1 MFLPAVRLLLYVY
14 AVNTRIVWVNRPEKG
29 LRISTTIHGRSNY
42 HHGDLRQALL
52 TAGVEMASRGGPDA
66 VVLREATRRV
76 GVSPN
81 AAYRHFADRDALL
94 AAVSD
99 AALSMLAT
107 KIDDSVEQIPHGDAA
122 TLARAQL
129 RAVGTGYVEF
139 ALDNPGLFHAAFF
152 VPSDL
157 ESSSAPSRSGASG
170 RSPLELLT
178 MALDQLVASGA
189 MPAERR
195 PQAEFLAWSSV
206 HGFALLLIDGPLRAL
221 PREQADAVTQRLIDM
236 VEAGFTCP

>member
-1 MFLPAVRLLLYVY
+1 VY
-14 AVNTRIVWVNRPEKG
+14 AVNTGIGYVNRPE
-29 LRISTTIHGRSNY
+29 RRPIIASATHRRTNY

-52 TAGVEMASRGGPDA
+52 TAGLELARRGGPDA
-66 VVLREATRRV
+66 VVLRVATRQV

-81 AAYRHFADRDALL
+81 AAYRHFADRAALL
-94 AAVSD
+94 VAVSD
-99 AALSMLAT
+99 AALAMLAT
-107 KIDDSVEQIPHGDAA
+107 TIDGIVERIPHGDPD

-157 ESSSAPSRSGASG
+157 ESSSAPSKSGASG
-170 RSPLELLT
+170 RSPLQLLT
-178 MALDQLVASGA
+178 AALDQLVASGA

-195 PQAEFLAWSSV
+195 PEAEFLAWSSV

-221 PREQADAVTQRLIDM
+221 PRDQADAVTQRVIDM